1 MKKLFLMLMMF
12 FSLMAN
18 AQKDVTKFLGIPV
31 DGYKAEMKKK
41 LVDKGFTYNAR
52 NDCFQGEFNGYDVNV
67 YIATNSNKVWR
78 IMVCDAHSC
87 GEGDIKIRFNHLC
100 SQFSR
105 NKNYFH
111 MDSVEKDFIIS
122 ENENISYEMTINN
135 KRYQASYYQAP
146 DPEKMDTLVI
156 QNRIKDALLKEF
168 TQEQIDNPT
177 EKQAEEMRQIL
188 AKETTNVI
196 YEAVKNKSVW
206 FMITENYGKYYISM
220 FYDNEY
226 NHSDGEDL

>member
-1 MKKLFLMLMMF
+1 
-12 FSLMAN
+12 
-18 AQKDVTKFLGIPV
+18 
-31 DGYKAEMKKK
+31 
-41 LVDKGFTYNAR
+41 
-52 NDCFQGEFNGYDVNV
+52 
-67 YIATNSNKVWR
+67 
-78 IMVCDAHSC
+78 
-87 GEGDIKIRFNHLC
+87 
-100 SQFSR
+100 
-105 NKNYFH
+105 
-111 MDSVEKDFIIS
+111 
-122 ENENISYEMTINN
+122 
-135 KRYQASYYQAP
+135 
-146 DPEKMDTLVI
+146 MDTLVI

-196 YEAVKNKSVW
+196 YEAIKNKSVW